1 MSLVAPETDRRNFLP
16 WLAIAITLVAVAFQ
30 LHYQGRLWL
39 CSCGRFLLWVGDAW
53 SSDTS
58 QHLLDPYSFTHVLH
72 GFVFYWL
79 MLWFAPR
86 LSRVWQLW
94 LAVAAEAVWEVVE
107 NSEFIIQRYREGTA
121 ALGYS
126 GDTVVN
132 SLGDIV
138 MCGFGFVLARYLGF
152 GRSLTLFVAVEVVLL
167 FWIRDSLLL
176 NVVMLIYP
184 IEWIKQWQ
192 AGF

>member
-1 MSLVAPETDRRNFLP
+1 MSLVAPETDRRNLWP

-30 LHYQGRLWL
+30 LHYLGRLWQ

-86 LSRVWQLW
+86 LSWSWQLW

-107 NSEFIIQRYREGTA
+107 NSEFVIQRYREAG

-132 SLGDIV
+132 SLGDIA
-138 MCGFGFVLARYLGF
+138 MCGFGFMLARYLGF
-152 GRSLTLFVAVEVVLL
+152 IRSLVLFIAVEVVLL

-184 IEWIKQWQ
+184 VEWIQQWQ
-192 AGF
+192 AGY

>member
-1 MSLVAPETDRRNFLP
+1 MP
-16 WLAIAITLVAVAFQ
+16 WLAIGITLVAVAFQ
-30 LHYQGRLWL
+30 LHYQGRLWQ

>member
-1 MSLVAPETDRRNFLP
+1 MSLVAPETDRRNLLP

-30 LHYQGRLWL
+30 LHYQGRLWQ

-86 LSRVWQLW
+86 LSWSWQLW

-107 NSEFIIQRYREGTA
+107 NSEFVIQRYREAG

-132 SLGDIV
+132 SLGDIA
-138 MCGFGFVLARYLGF
+138 MCGFGFMLARYLGF
-152 GRSLTLFVAVEVVLL
+152 IRSLVLFIAVEVVLL

-184 IEWIKQWQ
+184 VEWIQQWQ
-192 AGF
+192 AGY

>member
-1 MSLVAPETDRRNFLP
+1 MP
-16 WLAIAITLVAVAFQ
+16 WLAIAIILVAVAFQ

-176 NVVMLIYP
+176 NVVMVIYP